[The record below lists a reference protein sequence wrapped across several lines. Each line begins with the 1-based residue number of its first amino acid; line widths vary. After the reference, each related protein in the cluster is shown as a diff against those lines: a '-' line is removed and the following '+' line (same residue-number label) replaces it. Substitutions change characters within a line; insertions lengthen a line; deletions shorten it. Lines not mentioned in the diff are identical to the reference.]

1 MCNNTIYNNFVH
13 CKKRQNIFSM
23 EITEIKSRLSI
34 AAVLAHYG
42 IKADKNARICCPFHD
57 DKTPSMQVYEKTG
70 TVYCFSGNCKTH
82 GKALDVIDFIL
93 HKEGINKHEALKKA
107 TELIEGTPQVLPTA
121 RQTVEATS
129 TEILPRAEFMSS
141 FFRFCENAIKTSKPA
156 KAYMQSR
163 GLWQATPTSWGVEMG
178 FHSGSFHA
186 REAGGKALVASCLHY
201 GLIKKHESQTGGY
214 NVFAKNCL
222 SFPLRDAKGDMVS
235 MYFRSILEDTTSRH
249 FYLRDRQGLY
259 PCYPRNEGKI
269 LILTESVIDAASLML
284 HIPNTYEILALYGT
298 NGLSEEHQRAI
309 KQMPHLQEIIFFL
322 DGDAAGQKAVELH
335 SLTLKNLVP
344 HAKISQV
351 ETPDNEDINS
361 LLQGHDKEILTHLI
375 ENRQQLFLSN
385 EKEKTETINQET
397 PSGGMGAFITTNP
410 NNLIYKGIG
419 AEYAIKGGIKGGLES
434 LKVSLQIIKNN
445 SDYRSKLDLYEYKQ
459 VQSLCELAGV
469 RLNIR
474 TDEIEKDLTALARLL
489 ENYRE
494 QAPEVPSPSEKPT
507 LRISPQMSSQCV
519 AFFKKENLLSEI
531 NDLIGKSGVVGEES
545 NRLLLFVIA
554 SSYAMPDT
562 LHALVQGSSG
572 SGKTHL
578 LLQIA
583 KLMPQEDTI
592 TLTRV
597 TESSFYNYGEYDFKN
612 KLLCMEDLD
621 GMKEEAFL
629 AFRELQSRGMLT
641 SSTSIK
647 DEQGNIK
654 GMVKT
659 VKGPVATLSATT
671 KGEVYEDN
679 MSRCFLVAVDE
690 TKAQTERI
698 ISYQNHLSAGFIDK
712 NEQKRI
718 VNFLQNCMRLLR
730 SYEVI
735 NPYANQIGLPPE
747 AHKIRRL
754 NELYQ
759 AFVRQITLLNQFQR
773 QKDEQGRLVAS
784 TEDLRTA
791 CQILFDS
798 IVLKVDELDGS
809 LRLFFEGLKSYVQS
823 KSKEYEFT
831 RREVRQVLGVSK
843 TQQHSYMNRLE
854 EMEYIRQSGGY
865 VNRGLHYKIVHW
877 DSYTALR
884 AKIKNHLESQL
895 AEIK

>member
-1 MCNNTIYNNFVH
+1 
-13 CKKRQNIFSM
+13 M
-23 EITEIKSRLSI
+23 EISEIKQRLSI
-34 AAVLAHYG
+34 KDVLSHYNLQ
-42 IKADKNARICCPFHD
+42 ADKNARMCCPFHD
-57 DKTPSMQVYEKTG
+57 DKTPSMQVYEKTN

-93 HKEGINKHEALKKA
+93 HKENVSKHEALKRA
-107 TELIEGTPQVLPTA
+107 TEMVSPSPVKEAPSTA
-121 RQTVEATS
+121 
-129 TEILPRAEFMSS
+129 IMPRAEFIGL

-163 GLWQATPTSWGVEMG
+163 NLWQATPTNWGVEMG

-186 REAGGKALVASCLHY
+186 RDAGGKDLKESCLHY
-201 GLIKKHESQTGGY
+201 GLIRKNESQTGGY

-222 SFPLRDAKGDMVS
+222 AFPLRDEKGDIVS
-235 MYFRSILEDTTSRH
+235 MYFRAIIEETTAKH
-249 FYLRDRQGLY
+249 YYLRDRQGLY
-259 PCYPRNEGKI
+259 PCYPRSEGKI
-269 LILTESVIDAASLML
+269 LILTESVIDAASLLL
-284 HIPNTYEILALYGT
+284 HLPNTYEILALYGT

-309 KQMPHLQEIIFFL
+309 KQMPNLQEIILFL
-322 DGDAAGQKAVELH
+322 DGDPAGQKAVELH
-335 SLTLKNLVP
+335 SQTLKELLPNC
-344 HAKISQV
+344 KITNI
-351 ETPDNEDINS
+351 ETPENEDINS
-361 LLQGHDKEILTHLI
+361 LLQGHKAEILTHLI
-375 ENRQQLFLSN
+375 ENRKDLFFSI
-385 EKEKTETINQET
+385 EKEKVSEPSPKTEVQQL
-397 PSGGMGAFITTNP
+397 ITSNP

-419 AEYAIKGGIKGGLES
+419 AEYSIKGGIKGGLES
-434 LKVSLQIIKNN
+434 LKVSLQIIKNGI
-445 SDYRSKLDLYEYKQ
+445 DYRSKIDLYEYKQ
-459 VQSLCELAGV
+459 VQSLYELAGV

-474 TDEIEKDLTALARLL
+474 TDEVEKDLTTLARLL
-489 ENYRE
+489 EDYRE
-494 QAPEVPSPSEKPT
+494 QEPNGQVVSNEKPVS
-507 LRISPQMSSQCV
+507 RVSPQMSSQCL
-519 AFFKKENLLSEI
+519 AFMKRPNLLQEF
-531 NDLIGKSGVVGEES
+531 NALIGKSGVVGEEN
-545 NRLLLFVIA
+545 NRLLLLVIA
-554 SSYAMPDT
+554 SSFAMPDT

-597 TESSFYNYGEYDFKN
+597 TESSFYNYGEYDLKN

-621 GMKEEAFL
+621 GMKDEAFL
-629 AFRELQSRGMLT
+629 AFRELQSRGMLN

-659 VKGPVATLSATT
+659 VKGPVASLSATT

-690 TKAQTERI
+690 TKAQTQRI
-698 ISYQNHLSAGFIDK
+698 IQYQNEVSAGLIDRQ
-712 NEQKRI
+712 EQKKI
-718 VNFLQNCMRLLR
+718 ANFVQNCMRMLGT
-730 SYEVI
+730 YEVI
-735 NPYANQIGLPPE
+735 NPYAHQIQLPPE

-759 AFVRQITLLNQFQR
+759 VFVRQITLINQFQR
-773 QKDEQGRLVAS
+773 PKDDKGRLIA
-784 TEDLRTA
+784 TKEDLQTA

-809 LRLFFEGLKSYVQS
+809 LRLFYEQLKGYISA
-823 KSKEYEFT
+823 KSQDYEFT
-831 RREVRQVLGVSK
+831 RREVREALQVSK

-865 VNRGLHYKIVHW
+865 INRGLHYKIVHW

-895 AEIK
+895 DQIN